1 MTLDGSEFGE
11 NLLHGN
17 GGTFEADN
25 ITITVSDSELDTAG
39 VEVLTLGN
47 LTLTKDTTL
56 TGENGSELCAEGN
69 FSVNGTL
76 TISGGPQNEPNAGL
90 SLSGQNGSSHTM
102 TGDVKVDFGFFDVD
116 GGVWNAENSTVTI
129 DAGDHNY
136 GSARMHVGL
145 YEDSANIVLKNLVVN
160 EGKVDVVNGSLTTA
174 GLTVAQ
180 TSGELTQESEA
191 GVEVIIGGTGNTVS
205 VSGGSVTV
213 KNNGTF
219 EIGRT
224 LADGITISN
233 EETPIVTAEGF
244 AEDAFTLA
252 GGTLKLD
259 LSEKELTIG
268 QINALKNAL
277 IADDSIENNLIKD
290 GWLDIGDAEVNLDFE
305 EGVLTAESAASI
317 KDIVT
322 KATQNATVEAGANY
336 TGQAGALQTSGSAA
350 TVSGNVKLNG
360 NDTGNYVAD
369 ADGTVRGISTT
380 KKANVS
386 LADQGGNVGAISLKG
401 EGSSFTVNAAN
412 QVIVQGKV
420 EVSGDAAFMTATTV
434 NDTVSASGDL
444 SVQNTLNIGGNAV
457 TASGSL
463 NLSGAINFTADETT
477 AQKVTISAA
486 DADLD
491 KAAINDER
499 ADITL
504 SGDSASTVTSSDI
517 VADSLTVSGDLS
529 VDGGSYIKV
538 NTLTAAKDKDVAV
551 GSDETGTAQMY
562 VGTLSLNGADL
573 IVDPE
578 WDEATA
584 IFAAESLND
593 KGASDS
599 DMVLNGNGIVGRNA
613 AVVIGLGE
621 DAARAAVAKFQV
633 NGKLSADGIGA
644 LMYVNK
650 QVKIADDKG
659 IHLATEH
666 VDEST
671 AVSGDTITL
680 DKGTALVIT
689 DAAVAGDTA
698 AFVFQDATSPGT
710 QKGTLAGNGGEIILD
725 GKFYDKQSITI
736 ATKQDG
742 TDVDVTGEAIKVST
756 LNGILSGTITA
767 GNSAEV
773 DLTLS
778 KETRSIL
785 GGASD
790 PLYAA
795 MMKTFDQ
802 DYMKDH
808 TGLGV
813 DYLSKVASNSNTGV
827 EVDTAARLAVFG
839 GAVQAALMAQQT
851 STDAVSSRMGMANR
865 DGNMIY
871 ADNETGG
878 GLWFVPVYKNHD
890 SDEFD
895 ADGIDYGADIDL
907 YGAALGA
914 DFTTASGVR
923 VGGYFNVGSGEADGQ
938 GSASTVSN
946 DFDYYGLG
954 LYAGMN
960 FGNFALT
967 ADVGFT
973 EVSNDLDAD
982 SGNTGFGK
990 LTADTDTTTVTV
1002 GLEAQYKF
1010 STVVDVMP
1018 HLGLRYTSLSMDDYN
1033 VKSAQG
1039 VIASTDA
1046 DNHSIVSIPF
1056 GVSVAKDFA
1065 AGNWMVKPVL
1075 DVTVTANCGD
1085 TEFDSDTNFVGF
1097 GTVATSAEVMDDWTY
1112 GGSLGL
1118 QAKYG
1123 DSLSL
1128 GVNVNYVGSSSAD
1141 EFGVTGDVRYMF

>member
-233 EETPIVTAEGF
+233 EETPTVTAEGF

-401 EGSSFTVNAAN
+401 EGFSFTVNAAN

-698 AFVFQDATSPGT
+698 AFVFRDTTSRT

-736 ATKQDG
+736 ATKQNG

-827 EVDTAARLAVFG
+827 EADTAARLAVFG

-878 GLWFVPVYKNHD
+878 GLWFVPVYKNHV
-890 SDEFD
+890 
-895 ADGIDYGADIDL
+895 L
-907 YGAALGA
+907 
-914 DFTTASGVR
+914 V
-923 VGGYFNVGSGEADGQ
+923 
-938 GSASTVSN
+938 
-946 DFDYYGLG
+946 
-954 LYAGMN
+954 
-960 FGNFALT
+960 
-967 ADVGFT
+967 
-973 EVSNDLDAD
+973 
-982 SGNTGFGK
+982 
-990 LTADTDTTTVTV
+990 
-1002 GLEAQYKF
+1002 
-1010 STVVDVMP
+1010 
-1018 HLGLRYTSLSMDDYN
+1018 LR
-1033 VKSAQG
+1033 
-1039 VIASTDA
+1039 
-1046 DNHSIVSIPF
+1046 
-1056 GVSVAKDFA
+1056 
-1065 AGNWMVKPVL
+1065 
-1075 DVTVTANCGD
+1075 
-1085 TEFDSDTNFVGF
+1085 
-1097 GTVATSAEVMDDWTY
+1097 
-1112 GGSLGL
+1112 
-1118 QAKYG
+1118 
-1123 DSLSL
+1123 
-1128 GVNVNYVGSSSAD
+1128 
-1141 EFGVTGDVRYMF
+1141 